1 MLQIKLILVEPKY
14 QINLGSIAR
23 VAKNFGI
30 DRLNIVKPRANI
42 TGHRAI
48 MFSKH
53 ARSYLEDAKI
63 YRSFGDSIRD
73 CDIVV
78 GTTGIWRKGKAN
90 FGNIYLAQE
99 VFERINSIKRD
110 VKVGIVI
117 GRDDIGLL
125 PGELERCDFIA
136 YIGSNPQYPILNISH
151 SIAILLYLF
160 TNGKFSSMYEGKFGH
175 LAEEDETKMLF
186 KLFDRQIQGKN
197 VRDKKAISR
206 VFRRIIRISQ
216 PKREEIHALITA
228 LKKDTE

>member
-1 MLQIKLILVEPKY
+1 MRIKLILVEPKY

-42 TGHRAI
+42 LGHRAI

-53 ARSYLEDAKI
+53 ARSYLEDARI
-63 YRSFGDSIRD
+63 YSSFGDSIKD

-90 FGNIYLAQE
+90 FGNIYLAQD
-99 VFERINSIKRD
+99 VLARVNKLDKD
-110 VKVGIVI
+110 VKVGLII

-125 PGELERCDFIA
+125 PRELEKCDFIA
-136 YIGSNPQYPILNISH
+136 YIGSNPEYPILNISH

-160 TNGKFSSMYEGKFGH
+160 TNGKFSNMYEGKFGH
-175 LAEEDETKMLF
+175 LVDEQETKTLF
-186 KLFDRQIQGKN
+186 KLFDRHITGKN
-197 VRDKKAISR
+197 IRDKKAISR

-216 PKREEIHALITA
+216 PKKEEVHALISA
-228 LKKDTE
+228 LKG

>member
-1 MLQIKLILVEPKY
+1 MQIKLILVEPKY

-30 DRLNIVKPRANI
+30 DRLNIVKPRVNI

-63 YRSFGDSIRD
+63 YRSFEDSIRD

-90 FGNIYLAQE
+90 FGNIYLAQD
-99 VFERINSIKRD
+99 VFARISR
-110 VKVGIVI
+110 VKKNITVGLVI

-125 PGELERCDFIA
+125 PGELEKCDFIA
-136 YIGSNPQYPILNISH
+136 YIGSNPEYPILNISH

-160 TNGKFSSMYEGKFGH
+160 TNGKFANMYAGKFGH
-175 LAEEDETKMLF
+175 LVDERETKTLF
-186 KLFDRQIQGKN
+186 KLFDRHITGKN
-197 VRDKKAISR
+197 IRDKKAISR

-216 PKREEIHALITA
+216 PKKEEVHALISA
-228 LKKDTE
+228 LKG